1 MFGTFASEW
10 DHDEKVKYGL
20 VSNIRNFDPNH
31 IQWGYYKF
39 ILGKAWNTPG
49 ILSKLNVLLKGPGYN
64 ERLVY
69 VDP

>member
-20 VSNIRNFDPNH
+20 VSNVRNFDANH
-31 IQWGYYKF
+31 VQWGYYKF

-49 ILSKLNVLLKGPGYN
+49 LFAKLNVLLKGPGYN
-64 ERLVY
+64 QRFVG
-69 VDP
+69 